1 MARALGKP
9 SGERIQLA
17 VTRFSRCRGLA
28 SSSDASSVVDCVKQ
42 DRCQRPAAIGRH
54 EHSANEPERQ
64 TRRRPGN
71 TAGPPRRVEG
81 PPWLRIDH
89 SQAWASHWLCTSG
102 SIRSDSGRVA
112 RVGLGCRSLVGCVK
126 GATHHCSSSH
136 FCAILI
142 PVCGCTR
149 LVTTGCVI
157 PALGFFF
164 RNRQCPDI
172 SATGAAPP
180 APPGWFKWEHCG
192 SCELVLGL
200 GVSDLANRPR
210 GRRCDGAV
218 VVSRPREPQLHCAW
232 NLGST

>member
-42 DRCQRPAAIGRH
+42 DRCQQPAAIGRH

-126 GATHHCSSSH
+126 GATHHCSISH

-142 PVCGCTR
+142 PGVRVYSVGGDRGVRYT
-149 LVTTGCVI
+149 VPVAMPGCVI
-157 PALGFFF
+157 PALGFFPVTASVPIF
-164 RNRQCPDI
+164 QRPAQPHQPPQAGSSGNTVVHANSSSDSESRTSQI
-172 SATGAAPP
+172 ALAA
-180 APPGWFKWEHCG
+180 
-192 SCELVLGL
+192 
-200 GVSDLANRPR
+200 GVAMGPL
-210 GRRCDGAV
+210 
-218 VVSRPREPQLHCAW
+218 
-232 NLGST
+232 